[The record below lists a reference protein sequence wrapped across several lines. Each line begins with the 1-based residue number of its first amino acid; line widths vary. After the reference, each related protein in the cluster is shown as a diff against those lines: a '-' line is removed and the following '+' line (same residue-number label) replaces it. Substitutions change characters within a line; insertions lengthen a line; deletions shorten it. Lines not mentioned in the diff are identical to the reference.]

1 LRDDNGRNEM
11 FPDLITPIEA
21 KAIRVR
27 DAAKLLGLSRSAFY
41 LQLKNPRFPQ
51 GCKLGR
57 ARVWLPTD
65 LFAWV
70 QQKSNKGKSH

>member
-1 LRDDNGRNEM
+1 ML
-11 FPDLITPIEA
+11 PDLVAPIEA
-21 KAIRVR
+21 KAIRAI
-27 DAAKLLGLSRSAFY
+27 DAARLLCLSRSAFY

-65 LFAWV
+65 LFAWI
-70 QQKSNKGKSH
+70 QQKSGKGGSR

>member
-1 LRDDNGRNEM
+1 M
-11 FPDLITPIEA
+11 STDLIAPIEA
-21 KAIRVR
+21 KAIRAGE
-27 DAAKLLGLSRSAFY
+27 AARLLGLSRSSFY

-65 LFAWV
+65 LFGWI
-70 QQKSNKGKSH
+70 QKKSGNGGPR